1 MNHFEL
7 DRLVASLAEKSG
19 AKIILNQK
27 ISSLPEEFDKI
38 IGCDGALSQVRKN
51 LGLKNPDFYLG
62 IQGFVQKKDFS
73 NYVETWPKKSGFL
86 WKIPRGKEIEYGII
100 EKPKKAREIFE
111 EFLKKNKIFLERVN
125 SALIPQDLIISNNS
139 KVTLCGD
146 AMGLTKPWSGGGV
159 IWSLFAANI
168 LLKNFPDFIK
178 YQKEVKKFFLPKIIL
193 SKIAK
198 KLVYFFGFKI
208 PWLLPKN
215 FKIEGDFLI

>member
-1 MNHFEL
+1 
-7 DRLVASLAEKSG
+7 
-19 AKIILNQK
+19 
-27 ISSLPEEFDKI
+27 
-38 IGCDGALSQVRKN
+38 
-51 LGLKNPDFYLG
+51 
-62 IQGFVQKKDFS
+62 
-73 NYVETWPKKSGFL
+73 
-86 WKIPRGKEIEYGII
+86 
-100 EKPKKAREIFE
+100 
-111 EFLKKNKIFLERVN
+111 
-125 SALIPQDLIISNNS
+125 
-139 KVTLCGD
+139 
-146 AMGLTKPWSGGGV
+146 MGLTKPWSGGGV